1 MTMSAEIDR
10 LVLIEAATKGAE
22 DFEAQGD
29 AIREETIAKIM
40 RQERVT
46 VSPWWLFQRRPVTR
60 EEAEEIQSAS
70 YRWWDHAQT
79 YWKLAKRYTK
89 MADSARCSKLTAI
102 RLEEDDLV
110 NLRPH
115 LGYQADE

>member
-1 MTMSAEIDR
+1 MSAEVDR

-40 RQERVT
+40 KVETTSVA
-46 VSPWWLFQRRPVTR
+46 PWWLFQRRPVTR
-60 EEAEEIQSAS
+60 EEAEKVLDNN
-70 YRWWDHAQT
+70 YRWWDHART
-79 YWKLAKRYTK
+79 YWNLASRYTK
-89 MADSARCSKLTAI
+89 MAENARCSKLTSI
-102 RLEEDDLV
+102 RLEEDDLA
-110 NLRPH
+110 NLRPY